1 MVAELRAAVCG
12 ALAVIACSSAAH
24 AGPAGPRIMNF
35 YSYAGEVIAHAG
47 EAYYDAYVISTPPAA
62 FGFTT
67 WSPTISG
74 PTLVGTASTYN
85 PFKPGY
91 REGGV
96 ETASG
101 ELYDPVAWTAA
112 IKVNLRDNFGG
123 VHYGKEYE
131 PAFAFVEAD
140 GKRAIVK
147 INGVGPLMPGRVI
160 DFNEQTMR
168 YFDPTLQRGLV
179 QSVKITPL
187 YGKGWTEGPI
197 GNWHG

>member
-1 MVAELRAAVCG
+1 
-12 ALAVIACSSAAH
+12 
-24 AGPAGPRIMNF
+24 MNF
-35 YSYAGEVIAHAG
+35 YSYAGEMIARAG
-47 EAYYDAYVISTPPAA
+47 EAYYSAYVISTPPAA

-67 WSPTISG
+67 WSPATGG

-85 PFKPGY
+85 PFKPGW
-91 REGGV
+91 REGGIL
-96 ETASG
+96 TASG

-112 IKVNLRDNFGG
+112 IKVNLRENFGG

-131 PAFAFVEAD
+131 PAFALIEAD
-140 GKRAIVK
+140 GKRVIVK
-147 INGVGPLMPGRVI
+147 INDVGPLTPGRVI

-187 YGKGWTEGPI
+187 YGKGWTAGPL
-197 GNWHG
+197 GRWQG